1 MSMGHKEATKS
12 IEETDAFAAREQ
24 RKINWKSGQRAE
36 VKTSFNRRVRRE
48 SRRSLKF
55 WRRND

>member
-1 MSMGHKEATKS
+1 MSMGHKETAKS
-12 IEETDAFAAREQ
+12 IEETDAFAAKENRQ
-24 RKINWKSGQRAE
+24 INWKSGQRAE
-36 VKTSFNRRVRRE
+36 VKTGFNRRVRRE